1 MIGHRRPPGQAHL
14 WGVCVNEPI
23 PHPVLLNT
31 WKHHAGWLRWR
42 IATAVGDGVVGTD
55 VLSVG
60 LAVVGTRLMDLYTGP
75 LAPAALA
82 ANVIGQLR
90 EAGKLEYGALADW
103 LGSQGGYAML
113 DIPDGSRWAVRLG
126 PTGGRYVH
134 VHPGRRVSH
143 TVRVQAN
150 TLKSAVMAVA
160 LGRVTGR
167 EPTDLAVVNEARSRY
182 LGLRPVTD
190 LAADSGLG
198 AVIRLLAG

>member
-1 MIGHRRPPGQAHL
+1 
-14 WGVCVNEPI
+14 VNEPI

-60 LAVVGTRLMDLYTGP
+60 LAVVCTRLMDLYTGP

-182 LGLRPVTD
+182 LGLLPVTD